1 MSLLMRRKSAQT
13 LDPLADESLVTQ
25 RSPSN
30 LPPMP
35 DNYDPSIRGKIVH
48 DFNAP
53 RLNRNYSYNNSSEA
67 AEPQLEVARASPPK
81 IDREHTP
88 VFREHFDDDTSYE
101 QSQAAIRA
109 ENLANKDFLA
119 RNSVQFPPPENS
131 PLPPPMPP
139 KSLPVP
145 PQPAPSTSQ
154 PPPRPSF
161 QGMDGVNSVLSPV
174 QESEDPSDV
183 SADVTP
189 RKKKSTK
196 ASMPPIRSRATSVTD
211 PSFQPDGLP
220 AHFSSRAS
228 RFSFQI
234 SGGTDSAQEKLL
246 EERHKAKEAEKKQA
260 RISTNSVEDEYDEY
274 GMDDYD
280 DMDGGFDEE
289 IPMLGDEDEFTGGLG
304 NQTLD
309 SGINGFDFSSLSI
322 QQNMNNPMNFALG
335 QMQIPVDMN
344 GNPIG
349 FAMPGP
355 MFQQNYMSAMNN
367 LAGAPNA
374 TNTQLHGLGLS
385 NSQSEGDSSSP
396 VKPADAPTQAAPA
409 SSSQPASNNLDL
421 DDDMYFDDGLIGDQD
436 VGATEFDE
444 SVFDDP
450 DGPLFDR
457 KVKLP
462 AEGQSSTAQPRAYD
476 VLDPE
481 TGYEADDD
489 IVSQTP
495 DKSAPSLA
503 HKTSIAQQMAVPSF
517 ENLSA
522 YHSALAD
529 AAVRA
534 EAAGRFDRK
543 MSVDA
548 GQPNSEVEEPSV
560 SHSRPSLVPD
570 DGRFS
575 VDTANFPLDDDVY
588 GMSSGFVDDYDY
600 SDFDSALEDDPII
613 AAANAEA
620 LAYDDEGFYGQEFG
634 FYASAVGESPSAWGG
649 FFGPSGVGRTVS
661 GRNAVREPNLTPITE
676 RSEYSTRNSFISLN
690 QFRDGQQP
698 ITSPALA
705 QLARMSPYGGFFGQE
720 EEDMSLDSLM
730 KLRKGAFGASASSLP
745 GSVSNSPRTSSPMG
759 MQFVPRAT
767 TPAGNRMMEHP
778 SSPVENP
785 YFSNS
790 NLSGH
795 QPHDDGDYEEGDSS
809 LMDAVNGAYESGSS
823 SEDET
828 GGNGQM
834 ESPTLTSSDYNSLSS
849 PTGHITGNEAPA
861 LPSISE
867 IYAQHNLS
875 LVMSP
880 INIPVTSPSHISL
893 PASPFPMALSSPF
906 PPQPHTRP
914 PNPPSIDTSLS
925 SPTAG
930 TTSTPGAPRRQSVVL
945 SPIST
950 SSPITPNGG
959 SSAGGWNRGHSRKGS
974 AADSV
979 TYVREHDE
987 AGEGRWVLERRR
999 TAESGELELIGRK
1012 IVEGGR
1018 I

>member
-1 MSLLMRRKSAQT
+1 
-13 LDPLADESLVTQ
+13 
-25 RSPSN
+25 
-30 LPPMP
+30 
-35 DNYDPSIRGKIVH
+35 
-48 DFNAP
+48 
-53 RLNRNYSYNNSSEA
+53 
-67 AEPQLEVARASPPK
+67 
-81 IDREHTP
+81 
-88 VFREHFDDDTSYE
+88 
-101 QSQAAIRA
+101 
-109 ENLANKDFLA
+109 
-119 RNSVQFPPPENS
+119 
-131 PLPPPMPP
+131 
-139 KSLPVP
+139 
-145 PQPAPSTSQ
+145 
-154 PPPRPSF
+154 
-161 QGMDGVNSVLSPV
+161 
-174 QESEDPSDV
+174 
-183 SADVTP
+183 
-189 RKKKSTK
+189 
-196 ASMPPIRSRATSVTD
+196 
-211 PSFQPDGLP
+211 
-220 AHFSSRAS
+220 
-228 RFSFQI
+228 
-234 SGGTDSAQEKLL
+234 
-246 EERHKAKEAEKKQA
+246 
-260 RISTNSVEDEYDEY
+260 
-274 GMDDYD
+274 MDDYD
-280 DMDGGFDEE
+280 DMEGGFDEE

-335 QMQIPVDMN
+335 QMQIPVDMS

-355 MFQQNYMSAMNN
+355 VLPQYQMPAM
-367 LAGAPNA
+367 ADQTGAPNA
-374 TNTQLHGLGLS
+374 TNTQMHGLGLS
-385 NSQSEGDSSSP
+385 NPQSDLGSST
-396 VKPADAPTQAAPA
+396 DALTQNVPTTSNQPA
-409 SSSQPASNNLDL
+409 SSSRDL
-421 DDDMYFDDGLIGDQD
+421 NDDDDDDMYFDDGLIGDQD

-462 AEGQSSTAQPRAYD
+462 TEGQSIAQPRAYD
-476 VLDPE
+476 VLNSD

-489 IVSQTP
+489 AVSQSL

-503 HKTSIAQQMAVPSF
+503 HKTSIAQQMAGPSF

-543 MSVDA
+543 ASVDA
-548 GQPNSEVEEPSV
+548 GQPRADAEEPLDSQ
-560 SHSRPSLVPD
+560 SRPSLVPD

-575 VDTANFPLDDDVY
+575 MDTASFPQDDDIY

-690 QFRDGQQP
+690 HFRDGQQP

-720 EEDMSLDSLM
+720 EEDMSLDGLL
-730 KLRKGAFGASASSLP
+730 KLRKGAFGASAASLP

-767 TPAGNRMMEHP
+767 TPAGNRMMEHS

-785 YFSNS
+785 YFPKNGSSEYHRNA
-790 NLSGH
+790 
-795 QPHDDGDYEEGDSS
+795 DGSAEGDSS
-809 LMDAVNGAYESGSS
+809 PMDAVNGASESGRS
-823 SEDET
+823 SEDEVD
-828 GGNGQM
+828 GNKRG

-849 PTGHITGNEAPA
+849 PTGYAIGNEAPL
-861 LPSISE
+861 LPPISE
-867 IYAQHNLS
+867 LYAQHNLTMA
-875 LVMSP
+875 LSP
-880 INIPVTSPSHISL
+880 NSISVTSPSNISL
-893 PASPFPMALSSPF
+893 PVSPFPMPLSSPF
-906 PPQPHTRP
+906 PPHTHARP

-925 SPTAG
+925 SPTVPA
-930 TTSTPGAPRRQSVVL
+930 TSPSGAPRRQSVVL
-945 SPIST
+945 SPAST

-959 SSAGGWNRGHSRKGS
+959 SGSAGGWNRGHSRKGS

-999 TAESGELELIGRK
+999 TAESGELELVGRK